1 METKKRWIYALKDP
15 RDDTY
20 KYVGMSKN
28 PSKRLKEHVSDSK
41 RERTNAGIVTGKQI
55 GRAHV

>member
-28 PSKRLKEHVSDSK
+28 PSKRLKEHISDSK
-41 RERTNAGIVTGKQI
+41 RERTLRIVTGKPYI
-55 GRAHV
+55 HINI